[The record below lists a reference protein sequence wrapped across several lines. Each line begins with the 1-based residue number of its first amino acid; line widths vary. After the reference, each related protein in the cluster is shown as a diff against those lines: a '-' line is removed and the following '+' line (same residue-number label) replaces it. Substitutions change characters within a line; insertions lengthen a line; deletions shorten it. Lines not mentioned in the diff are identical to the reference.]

1 MKILGIIDLVAAFI
15 LLTRVIAPA
24 EIEIPLGILIGVVI
38 ILIIKALLNIT
49 GMGGIIDITTAALLI
64 ISSFWLLPFWILIIG
79 AIVIGQKG
87 VVSMFMGY

>member
-24 EIEIPLGILIGVVI
+24 EIEIPLGILIGVII
-38 ILIIKALLNIT
+38 ILIIKALLDIA

>member
-24 EIEIPLGILIGVVI
+24 EIEIPLGILIGVII
-38 ILIIKALLNIT
+38 ILIIKALLDIA

-79 AIVIGQKG
+79 AIAIGQKG

>member
-24 EIEIPLGILIGVVI
+24 EIEIPLGILIGVVV
-38 ILIIKALLNIT
+38 ILIIKALLNIA

-87 VVSMFMGY
+87 VVSMFMN

>member
-38 ILIIKALLNIT
+38 ILIIKALLDIA

-79 AIVIGQKG
+79 AIAIGQKG

>member
-38 ILIIKALLNIT
+38 ILIIKALLDIA

>member
-79 AIVIGQKG
+79 AIAIGQKG

>member
-24 EIEIPLGILIGVVI
+24 EIEIPLGILIGVII
-38 ILIIKALLNIT
+38 ILIIKALLDIA

-87 VVSMFMGY
+87 VVSMFMN